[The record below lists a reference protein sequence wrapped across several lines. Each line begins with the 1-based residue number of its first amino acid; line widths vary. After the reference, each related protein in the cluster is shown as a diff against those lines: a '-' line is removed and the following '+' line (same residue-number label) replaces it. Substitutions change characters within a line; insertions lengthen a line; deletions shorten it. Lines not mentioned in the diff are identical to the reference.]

1 MTLQTAGI
9 HHITAFAGDPQANV
23 DFYAGILGLRLVK
36 KTVNFDAPDVYHL
49 YFGDEGGSPGTI
61 ITFFPAAGSPKG
73 KIGGGQ
79 VGITSYVIP
88 PGSMDFWQDRLE
100 SYNIQVT
107 RTSRFN
113 EQFLQFEDSEGLRL
127 ELVER
132 QEGANS
138 TWAHEGIATDQAIK
152 GFGGAVLFSVN
163 PARTMDAL
171 DKILGFTK
179 VGEDQEYVRYQS
191 FGEIG
196 NVIDVPV
203 ARMPLGVGGA
213 GTVHHIAWRAKDDQE
228 HQQWGEAVYQYGYQ
242 PTPVR
247 DRQYFN
253 AIYFREAGG
262 ILFEIATDPPGFAK
276 DEPVETLGQKL
287 MLPEW
292 FEKYRTQ
299 IEDNLQPI
307 QVRTLE
313 PARTAIPMET
323 TV

>member
-1 MTLQTAGI
+1 MTIQTAGI

-23 DFYAGILGLRLVK
+23 DFYAGVLGLRLVK
-36 KTVNFDAPDVYHL
+36 KTINFDAPDVYHL
-49 YFGDEGGSPGTI
+49 YFGDEHGSPGTI
-61 ITFFPAAGSPKG
+61 ITFFPSAGSPRG

-88 PGSMDFWQDRLE
+88 PGSIGFWQNRLE
-100 SYNIQVT
+100 QYNIEVT
-107 RTSRFN
+107 KTSRFN
-113 EQFLQFEDSEGLRL
+113 EDLLQFEDGEGLRL

-132 QEGANS
+132 EEGATS
-138 TWAHEGIATDQAIK
+138 TWAHEGIPTDKAIK

-163 PARTMDAL
+163 PQRTMDAL
-171 DKILGFTK
+171 EKILGF
-179 VGEDQEYVRYQS
+179 VRVSENEDYARFQS
-191 FGEIG
+191 SGDIG
-196 NVIDVPV
+196 NVVDVPMT
-203 ARMPLGVGGA
+203 RMALGMGGA
-213 GTVHHIAWRAKDDQE
+213 GTVHHIAWRAKDDEE
-228 HQQWGEAVYQYGYQ
+228 HAQWSEAVRDYGYQ

-276 DEPVETLGQKL
+276 DEPADSLGQKL

-292 FEKYRTQ
+292 FEKYRPQ

-307 QVRTLE
+307 EVRTLV
-313 PARTAIPMET
+313 PA
-323 TV
+323 TVQ

>member
-1 MTLQTAGI
+1 MTIQTAGI

-23 DFYAGILGLRLVK
+23 DFYAGVLGLRLVK
-36 KTVNFDAPDVYHL
+36 KTINFDAPDVYHL
-49 YFGDEGGSPGTI
+49 YFGDEHGSPGTI
-61 ITFFPAAGSPKG
+61 ITFFPSAGSPRG

-88 PGSMDFWQDRLE
+88 PGSIGFWQNRLE
-100 SYNIQVT
+100 QYNIEVT
-107 RTSRFN
+107 KTSRFN
-113 EQFLQFEDSEGLRL
+113 EDLLQFEDGEGLRL

-132 QEGANS
+132 EEGAIS
-138 TWAHEGIATDQAIK
+138 TWAHEGIPTDKAIK

-163 PARTMDAL
+163 PQRTMDAL
-171 DKILGFTK
+171 EKILGF
-179 VGEDQEYVRYQS
+179 VRVSENEEYARFRS
-191 FGEIG
+191 SGDIG
-196 NVIDVPV
+196 NVVDVPV
-203 ARMPLGVGGA
+203 TRMALGMGGA
-213 GTVHHIAWRAKDDQE
+213 GTVHHIAWRAKDDEE
-228 HQQWGEAVYQYGYQ
+228 HAQWSEAVRDYGYQ

-276 DEPVETLGQKL
+276 DEPADSLGQKL

-292 FEKYRTQ
+292 FEKYRPQ

-307 QVRTLE
+307 VVRTLV
-313 PARTAIPMET
+313 PATAAN
-323 TV
+323 

>member
-1 MTLQTAGI
+1 MTIQTAGI

-23 DFYAGILGLRLVK
+23 DFYAGVLGLRLVK
-36 KTVNFDAPDVYHL
+36 KTINFDAPDVYHL
-49 YFGDEGGSPGTI
+49 YFGDEHGSPGTI
-61 ITFFPAAGSPKG
+61 ITFFPSAGSPRG

-88 PGSMDFWQDRLE
+88 PGSIGFWQNRLE
-100 SYNIQVT
+100 QYNIEVT
-107 RTSRFN
+107 KTSRFN
-113 EQFLQFEDSEGLRL
+113 EDLLQFEDGEGLRL

-132 QEGANS
+132 EEGATS
-138 TWAHEGIATDQAIK
+138 TWAHEGIPTDKAIK

-163 PARTMDAL
+163 PQRTMDAL
-171 DKILGFTK
+171 EKILGF
-179 VGEDQEYVRYQS
+179 VRVSENEEYARFRS
-191 FGEIG
+191 SGDIG
-196 NVIDVPV
+196 NVVDVPV
-203 ARMPLGVGGA
+203 TRMALGMGGA
-213 GTVHHIAWRAKDDQE
+213 GTVHHIAWRATDDEE
-228 HQQWGEAVYQYGYQ
+228 HAQWSEAVRDYGYQ

-276 DEPVETLGQKL
+276 DEPADLLGQKL

-292 FEKYRTQ
+292 FEKYRPQ

-307 QVRTLE
+307 VVRTLV
-313 PARTAIPMET
+313 PATAAN
-323 TV
+323 

>member
-1 MTLQTAGI
+1 MTIQTAGI

-23 DFYAGILGLRLVK
+23 DFYAGVLGLRLVK
-36 KTVNFDAPDVYHL
+36 KTINFDAPDVYHL
-49 YFGDEGGSPGTI
+49 YFGDEHGSPGTI
-61 ITFFPAAGSPKG
+61 ITFFPSAGSPRG

-88 PGSMDFWQDRLE
+88 PGSIGFWQNRLE
-100 SYNIQVT
+100 QYNIEVT
-107 RTSRFN
+107 KTSRFN
-113 EQFLQFEDSEGLRL
+113 EDLLQFEDGEGLRL

-132 QEGANS
+132 KEGAIS
-138 TWAHEGIATDQAIK
+138 TWAHEGIPTDKAIK

-163 PARTMDAL
+163 PQRTMDAL
-171 DKILGFTK
+171 EKILGF
-179 VGEDQEYVRYQS
+179 VRVSENEEYARFRS
-191 FGEIG
+191 SGDIG
-196 NVIDVPV
+196 NVVDVPV
-203 ARMPLGVGGA
+203 TRMALGMGGA
-213 GTVHHIAWRAKDDQE
+213 GTVHHIAWRAKDDEE
-228 HQQWGEAVYQYGYQ
+228 HAQWSEAVRDYGYQ

-276 DEPVETLGQKL
+276 DEPADSLGQKL

-292 FEKYRTQ
+292 FEKYRPQ

-307 QVRTLE
+307 EVRTLV
-313 PARTAIPMET
+313 PATAAN
-323 TV
+323 

>member
-1 MTLQTAGI
+1 MTIQTAGI

-23 DFYAGILGLRLVK
+23 DFYAGVLGLRLVK
-36 KTVNFDAPDVYHL
+36 KTINFDAPDVYHL
-49 YFGDEGGSPGTI
+49 YFGDEHGSPGTI
-61 ITFFPAAGSPKG
+61 ITFFPSAGSPRG

-88 PGSMDFWQDRLE
+88 PGSIGFWQNRLE
-100 SYNIQVT
+100 QYNIEVT
-107 RTSRFN
+107 KTSRFN
-113 EQFLQFEDSEGLRL
+113 EDLLQFTDGEGLRL

-132 QEGANS
+132 EEGATS
-138 TWAHEGIATDQAIK
+138 TWAHEGIPTDKAIK

-163 PARTMDAL
+163 PQRTMDAL
-171 DKILGFTK
+171 EKIMGF
-179 VGEDQEYVRYQS
+179 VRVSENEEYARFRS
-191 FGEIG
+191 SGDIG
-196 NVIDVPV
+196 NVVDVPV
-203 ARMPLGVGGA
+203 TRMALGMGGA
-213 GTVHHIAWRAKDDQE
+213 GTVHHIAWRAKDDEE
-228 HQQWGEAVYQYGYQ
+228 HAQWSEAVRDYGYQ

-276 DEPVETLGQKL
+276 DEPADSLGQKL

-292 FEKYRTQ
+292 FEKYRSQ

-307 QVRTLE
+307 VVRTLV
-313 PARTAIPMET
+313 PATAAN
-323 TV
+323 